1 MLYNLKIE
9 MLKKGIE
16 INDIA
21 KAIGQ
26 HRNTAADKIS
36 GKRSFS
42 IPEAKAIKETFFPD
56 QTIEYLFSTTD
67 EKEAG
72 GGNVRL
78 QLSIKEHGFGK
89 RKRELHN
96 F

>member
-42 IPEAKAIKETFFPD
+42 IPEAKTIKDTFFPN
-56 QTIEYLFSTTD
+56 QTIEYLFSTSD

-72 GGNVRL
+72 
-78 QLSIKEHGFGK
+78 
-89 RKRELHN
+89 
-96 F
+96 